1 MLRPLLRNEHR
12 IAITHWPPKPY
23 DRALGG
29 SDKILIPTWH
39 SLDLFCGVTIFHL
52 S

>member
-1 MLRPLLRNEHR
+1 MLRLLLRNEHH
-12 IAITHWPPKPY
+12 IAITNWNPKPY

-29 SDKILIPTWH
+29 SDKILSPTWH
-39 SLDLFCGVTIFHL
+39 SLDLYCGVTIFCL